1 LGSPQQGRSVLRAS
15 AVPLAAA
22 AFRPTWLENDF
33 VPRRLFILIG
43 ALPPLLLAA
52 SSHAQSFA
60 PPPVPS
66 SPGGP
71 SSPSAVR
78 GIQDGVDP
86 LASPAAPAMPAGA
99 EGIPAATFVSPSAA
113 VDNASSAGNPA
124 IIPTDAT
131 PILGSE
137 IIGRVEDQVIL
148 ASDVLWQVH
157 RMIASMEKQKN
168 MKVPPEQLP
177 QIERILLERMLLQLI
192 DTKLLFADFRRTL
205 PPENLTH
212 VEKTLAEPFEASE
225 IPKLFE
231 TYGVKD
237 RVALNAAL
245 ATHGSS
251 LKDVQRQYTEKMV
264 AGEWL
269 RQRMPKLKVVTH
281 EEMLA
286 YYQDH
291 LKEYEYPGSI
301 KWEELMVRF
310 DRFNGDRNAAWKA
323 LAEMGN
329 EVWAVVA
336 INPGLRG
343 PVFANIAKAKSHGFT
358 AAEGGIQEST
368 PGSLACEELNQALAT
383 LELGRMSNCIE
394 SPQGFHLVR
403 VLERKEPGRTP
414 FTEAQASIRDLL
426 EAEQKE
432 ALLNDELVKL
442 RKTARVWTIFH
453 GDLNGE
459 RLSEMLD
466 EKQRK

>member
-1 LGSPQQGRSVLRAS
+1 V
-15 AVPLAAA
+15 
-22 AFRPTWLENDF
+22 
-33 VPRRLFILIG
+33 
-43 ALPPLLLAA
+43 
-52 SSHAQSFA
+52 
-60 PPPVPS
+60 
-66 SPGGP
+66 
-71 SSPSAVR
+71 
-78 GIQDGVDP
+78 
-86 LASPAAPAMPAGA
+86 
-99 EGIPAATFVSPSAA
+99 
-113 VDNASSAGNPA
+113 
-124 IIPTDAT
+124 PTDAQ
-131 PILGSE
+131 PIAGSE

-148 ASDVLWQVH
+148 ASDVMWQVQ
-157 RMIASMEKQKN
+157 RMIAMSEKQKN
-168 MKVPPEQLP
+168 TKVPDDQRA
-177 QIERILLERMLLQLI
+177 QVERILLERMVLQLI

-205 PPENLTH
+205 PPENLKH

-225 IPKLFE
+225 IPKLLD

-237 RVALNAAL
+237 RVELNAAL
-245 ATHGSS
+245 VKNGSS

-310 DRFNGDRNAAWKA
+310 DRCNGDRAAAWQA
-323 LAEMGN
+323 LAQMGN

-343 PVFANIAKAKSHGFT
+343 PVFANVAKAKSHGFT
-358 AAEGGIQEST
+358 AAEGGVQEST
-368 PGSLACEELNQALAT
+368 PGSLLCEELNQALTT

-414 FTEAQASIRDLL
+414 FTEAQAKIRELL

-432 ALLNDELVKL
+432 ALVTEELKKL

-453 GDLNGE
+453 GDVNGP
-459 RLSEMLD
+459 RLSELLD
-466 EKQRK
+466 DKKRR

>member
-1 LGSPQQGRSVLRAS
+1 MPQ
-15 AVPLAAA
+15 
-22 AFRPTWLENDF
+22 
-33 VPRRLFILIG
+33 RLQILIVG
-43 ALPPLLLAA
+43 SLALMLASRLA
-52 SSHAQSFA
+52 IAQSFE
-60 PPPVPS
+60 PPPVPTAS
-66 SPGGP
+66 TGP
-71 SSPSAVR
+71 SSPTAAVR
-78 GIQDGVDP
+78 GIQDGSDP
-86 LASPAAPAMPAGA
+86 MASPAMPGGAATAPP
-99 EGIPAATFVSPSAA
+99 ATFVAPSQAA
-113 VDNASSAGNPA
+113 VAPTQPFGPP
-124 IIPTDAT
+124 IVPTDAQ
-131 PILGSE
+131 PIAGSE
-137 IIGRVEDQVIL
+137 IVARVEDQVIL
-148 ASDVLWQVH
+148 ASDVLWQVQ
-157 RMIASMEKQKN
+157 RMITSMEKQKN
-168 MKVPPEQLP
+168 VKLTPEQRP
-177 QIERILLERMLLQLI
+177 DVERILLERMVLQLI

-205 PPENLTH
+205 PPENLKQ

-237 RVALNAAL
+237 RTELNAML
-245 ATHGSS
+245 VLHGSS

-291 LKEYEYPGSI
+291 LKEYEYPGNI

-310 DRFNGDRNAAWKA
+310 DKVGGDRDAAWKA
-323 LAEMGN
+323 LAGMGN

-343 PVFANIAKAKSHGFT
+343 PVFANVARAKSHGFT

-368 PGSLACEELNQALAT
+368 PGSLLCEELNEALAT

-414 FTEAQASIRDLL
+414 FTEAQAKIRELL
-426 EAEQKE
+426 ENEQKE
-432 ALLNDELVKL
+432 VLVAEELKKL
-442 RKTARVWTIFH
+442 RKNARVWTIFH
-453 GDLNGE
+453 GDLNGP

-466 EKQRK
+466 DKKRR

>member
-1 LGSPQQGRSVLRAS
+1 MASPAMPGGSATPPPA
-15 AVPLAAA
+15 
-22 AFRPTWLENDF
+22 TF
-33 VPRRLFILIG
+33 VPPSQG
-43 ALPPLLLAA
+43 SVA
-52 SSHAQSFA
+52 A
-60 PPPVPS
+60 PPPFGPPIVPTE
-66 SPGGP
+66 
-71 SSPSAVR
+71 AR
-78 GIQDGVDP
+78 
-86 LASPAAPAMPAGA
+86 
-99 EGIPAATFVSPSAA
+99 
-113 VDNASSAGNPA
+113 
-124 IIPTDAT
+124 
-131 PILGSE
+131 PIAGSE
-137 IIGRVEDQVIL
+137 IIGRVEDQVVL

-157 RMIASMEKQKN
+157 RMIEMSEKQKGV
-168 MKVPPEQLP
+168 KVPPDQRANV
-177 QIERILLERMLLQLI
+177 ERILLERMVLQLI

-205 PPENLTH
+205 PPENLKQ

-225 IPKLFE
+225 IPKLYD

-237 RVALNAAL
+237 RVQLNAIL
-245 ATHGSS
+245 MKNGSS

-310 DRFNGDRNAAWKA
+310 DRVGGDRNAAWKA

-336 INPGLRG
+336 INPSLRG
-343 PVFANIAKAKSHGFT
+343 PVFANVAKAKSHGFT
-358 AAEGGIQEST
+358 AAEGGVQEST
-368 PGSLACEELNQALAT
+368 PGSLICEELNTALDT

-414 FTEAQASIRDLL
+414 FTEAQAKIRELL

-432 ALLNDELVKL
+432 VLVAEELKKL

-453 GDLNGE
+453 GDLNGPQ
-459 RLSEMLD
+459 LSELLE
-466 EKQRK
+466 EKKRR

>member
-1 LGSPQQGRSVLRAS
+1 M
-15 AVPLAAA
+15 LA
-22 AFRPTWLENDF
+22 
-33 VPRRLFILIG
+33 
-43 ALPPLLLAA
+43 LLAA
-52 SSHAQSFA
+52 SEVARAQSFE
-60 PPPVPS
+60 PPPVPAPS
-66 SPGGP
+66 TGP
-71 SSPSAVR
+71 SSAVR
-78 GIQDGVDP
+78 GIQDVNDP
-86 LASPAAPAMPAGA
+86 MASPAMPGGAATAPP
-99 EGIPAATFVSPSAA
+99 ATFVAPSQATAA
-113 VDNASSAGNPA
+113 EPVGPP
-124 IIPTDAT
+124 IIPTDAR
-131 PILGSE
+131 PIMGSE

-157 RMIASMEKQKN
+157 RMIATMEKQKN
-168 MKVPPEQLP
+168 MKVTPEQRP
-177 QIERILLERMLLQLI
+177 EIERILLERMLLQLI

-205 PPENLTH
+205 PPENLKQ

-225 IPKLFE
+225 VPKLFD

-237 RVALNAAL
+237 RIELNAAL
-245 ATHGSS
+245 VQNGSS

-310 DRFNGDRNAAWKA
+310 DRVGGDRAAAWKA

-329 EVWAVVA
+329 EVWTVVA
-336 INPGLRG
+336 INPSLRG
-343 PVFANIAKAKSHGFT
+343 PVFANVAKAKSHGFT
-358 AAEGGIQEST
+358 AAEGGVQESS
-368 PGSLACEELNQALAT
+368 PGSLLCEELNVALDT

-414 FTEAQASIRDLL
+414 FTEAQAKIRELL
-426 EAEQKE
+426 ENEQKE
-432 ALLNDELVKL
+432 VLVAEELKKL

-453 GDLNGE
+453 GDLNGP
-459 RLSEMLD
+459 RLTELLD
-466 EKQRK
+466 DKKRR